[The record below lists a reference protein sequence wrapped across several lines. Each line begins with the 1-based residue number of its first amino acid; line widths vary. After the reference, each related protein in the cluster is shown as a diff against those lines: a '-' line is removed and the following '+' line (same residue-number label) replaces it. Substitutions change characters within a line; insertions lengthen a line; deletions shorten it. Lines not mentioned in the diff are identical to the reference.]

1 MEFKNCKEMTNA
13 ELRLYQKALEDEDE
27 VIKAEISDRFKK
39 LDEMDVEYQKVE
51 NELNNRRNIK
61 R

>member
-27 VIKAEISDRFKK
+27 VIKAEISGRFKK

>member
-13 ELRLYQKALEDEDE
+13 ELRLYQKALEDEYE

-39 LDEMDVEYQKVE
+39 LDEMDIEYKKVE

>member
-1 MEFKNCKEMTNA
+1 MTNA

>member
-13 ELRLYQKALEDEDE
+13 ELRLYQKALEDEYE